1 MSNSSE
7 LKCRNLYGQNKQ
19 NLGLY
24 DTVKKDVFNKLRTAE
39 NDDKHIKQCLSIAK
53 NAMDNFKKITT
64 GSDTDKKL
72 KYALENGAFLIDD
85 TYNGEPGSRAITIDE
100 YNRLTDELKE
110 KARPVVPGDEVSY
123 LGAFGMSNASHHGVY
138 MGTNSKTK
146 VGLVMEVDGMFPTL
160 SHSEIFYT
168 LIMMFGIG
176 GGAGTIR
183 CYRSLN
189 EFTFKKDVFNS
200 KNDTTDDDST
210 LTYDD
215 KLTSSR
221 NRIIAETPNLEPEY
235 IYKSLQLAVDGLICK
250 IWEYNP
256 FTSNCEH
263 FAKLCTRRRFE
274 TLQGLTQNV
283 LSTVN
288 MGSATTSLL
297 NADTIDVP
305 DLVSVLNFY
314 NTNED
319 VLNDVLDDLVA
330 GNEIKNKAKFTNMLK
345 ALVLIIQ
352 DKKNGNVSEP
362 TVNDATSTIIQKE
375 ALRLFKKLHTY
386 EINRPRENRLVTDE
400 SKSLMD
406 DIFSSIN
413 EVTDEDL
420 NNQTTLTS
428 VLSTFND
435 KFNDVISK
443 STIAGTR
450 VDKIKKLFEF
460 SNLGGNLS
468 LPISNP
474 IGIDAISVDKFDDL
488 SETFIGDLFSTA
500 EYGGKRKNKKT
511 NRKHKKH
518 NKKTKKNNKR
528 KSKRRK

>member
-39 NDDKHIKQCLSIAK
+39 NDDKHIKLCLNIAK
-53 NAMDNFKKITT
+53 NSMDNFKKITT

-85 TYNGEPGSRAITIDE
+85 TYNGETGSRAITIDE
-100 YNRLTDELKE
+100 YNNLTPEFKAR
-110 KARPVVPGDEVSY
+110 ARPVVPGDEVSY

-146 VGLVMEVDGMFPTL
+146 LGLVIEVDGMFPTL

-176 GGAGTIR
+176 GGAGSIR
-183 CYRSLN
+183 CYRNLN
-189 EFTFKKDVFNS
+189 EFTFKKDIFNG
-200 KNDTTDDDST
+200 KNDTTDNDST
-210 LTYDD
+210 LIYED
-215 KLTSSR
+215 KFTSSR
-221 NRIIAETPNLEPEY
+221 RRIISETPNLEPEY
-235 IYKSLQLAVDGLICK
+235 IYKTLQLAVDGLICK

-256 FTSNCEH
+256 FNSNCEN
-263 FAKLCTRRRFE
+263 FAKFCTRRRFE
-274 TLQGLTQNV
+274 TLQGITQNV

-288 MGSATTSLL
+288 TASALTTLL
-297 NADTIDVP
+297 NSDSNDIP
-305 DLVSVLNFY
+305 DLVRVLKFY
-314 NTNED
+314 NDNKE

-330 GNEIKNKAKFTNMLK
+330 ENEIKNKAKFTNMLK
-345 ALVLIIQ
+345 SLVLIIQ
-352 DKKNGNVSEP
+352 DNKGGNVSETTHHDTTL
-362 TVNDATSTIIQKE
+362 TVIKKE
-375 ALRLFKKLHTY
+375 ALRLLKKLHTY

-400 SKSLMD
+400 SRSLMD

-428 VLSTFND
+428 ILSTFND
-435 KFNDVISK
+435 KFNDIISK
-443 STIAGTR
+443 STVAGTR

-460 SNLGGNLS
+460 SNIGGNLS

-474 IGIDAISVDKFDDL
+474 IGIDAINVDKFDEL
-488 SETFIGDLFSTA
+488 SETFIGDLFYTS

-518 NKKTKKNNKR
+518 NKKTKKNHKK